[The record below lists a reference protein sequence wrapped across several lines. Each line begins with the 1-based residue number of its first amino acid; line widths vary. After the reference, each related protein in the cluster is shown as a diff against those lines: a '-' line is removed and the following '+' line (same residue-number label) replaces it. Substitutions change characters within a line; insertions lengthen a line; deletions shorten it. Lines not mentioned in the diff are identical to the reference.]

1 MIVWRCVLTCP
12 KSESL
17 TDLKLSLT
25 HGESGTGCIYR
36 TIMYNSSHLTRLLY
50 LHHKLNGEKSW

>member
-1 MIVWRCVLTCP
+1 VLTCP